1 MRRALTN
8 IREALSD
15 YTVGTVIAVA
25 LTALARR
32 QARAQRAL
40 PA

>member
-1 MRRALTN
+1 MKRVFKNFRG
-8 IREALSD
+8 ALSD

-32 QARAQRAL
+32 QARSRRAL
-40 PA
+40 EA